1 MRRQIRNE
9 DMYLY
14 AVTDRGRL
22 QGRTLEQAVREA
34 CQGGITF
41 LQIREKHMDQDAFEA
56 EARCLQ
62 AIAREYGIPFVI
74 NDDVELAKKI
84 DADGVHIGQGDMELV
99 RAREI
104 LGPDKIIGVSAH
116 NEKEAVQA
124 EQNGADYLG
133 SGAVFGTVTKGDAS
147 VIAKETFQKV
157 MASVSIPVVAIGGI
171 SLGNIRQLKDY
182 HANGVA
188 VSSAVFGA
196 EDITGDCKRLLE
208 ISRKLFAG

>member
-1 MRRQIRNE
+1 MSRQVRKE

-14 AVTDRGRL
+14 AVTDRSRL
-22 QGRTLEQAVREA
+22 KGKALEQAVREA
-34 CQGGITF
+34 CEGGITF
-41 LQIREKHMDQDAFEA
+41 LQIREKDLEQAAFEA

-62 AIAREYGIPFVI
+62 VIAKEYGIPFVV

-84 DADGVHIGQGDMELV
+84 NADGVHIGQGDMELV

-116 NEKEAVQA
+116 NAAEAIQA
-124 EQNGADYLG
+124 ERNGADYLG
-133 SGAVFGTVTKGDAS
+133 SGAVFGTSTKGDAS
-147 VIAKETFQKV
+147 IIAKETFQEV
-157 MASVSIPVVAIGGI
+157 MAAVSIPVVAIGGI
-171 SLGNIRQLKDY
+171 GLDNIRRLKDH

-196 EDITGDCKRLLE
+196 EDITGDCRKLLE
-208 ISRKLFAG
+208 ISREMFQD